1 MNSRKKGTEQTVWII
16 IALVIA
22 LVIAVI
28 LITVFSGTTGKVQG
42 QNDQTIGTG
51 GGALSA
57 TTCKLLCES
66 CKLSS
71 NKVSCYSEKSG
82 GRCTDTC

>member
-1 MNSRKKGTEQTVWII
+1 MEKKGSSQTVWII

-22 LVIAVI
+22 LVVAVI
-28 LITVFSGTTGKVQG
+28 LITVFSGTTGKVEG
-42 QNDQTIGTG
+42 QTNPTINTG

-57 TTCKLLCES
+57 TTCRILCES

-71 NKVSCYSEKSG
+71 DPTNCLNTKGPGCITLVP
-82 GRCTDTC
+82 TC